1 MSYVTSLIQ
10 KNGAQKNAETNA
22 RLFEYGVASG
32 NADFANQNIKQL
44 VSLSASERPRFS
56 LIDSNMLNNFY
67 EKSLLQNNFNGLGHM
82 LTYVEQYGLDISDW
96 NLAKFKTPLDFNLN
110 VKPNLNNVLI
120 FTKYYTYYH
129 QCRLAKKLKINPKL
143 ESDADKFTIN
153 TKVFNAP

>member
-1 MSYVTSLIQ
+1 VYNQELSVLLNHYKLVEDKKLKKEFVDRMSYVTSLIQ

-67 EKSLLQNNFNGLGHM
+67 EKSLL
-82 LTYVEQYGLDISDW
+82 
-96 NLAKFKTPLDFNLN
+96 
-110 VKPNLNNVLI
+110 
-120 FTKYYTYYH
+120 
-129 QCRLAKKLKINPKL
+129 
-143 ESDADKFTIN
+143 
-153 TKVFNAP
+153 